1 MKYSVIKVV
10 NGNFSVV
17 SEHGDKQSAL
27 VKFHDICKT
36 HWNAEDVKTAMVAIL
51 DENLNVVE
59 GHREFIYHT
68 DEPEDTTV
76 EAAADET

>member
-36 HWNAEDVKTAMVAIL
+36 HWNAEDVKTAMVAIF
-51 DENLNVVE
+51 DESLNVVE
-59 GHREFIYHT
+59 GRKEFIYHT
-68 DEPEDTTV
+68 DESEDTTV